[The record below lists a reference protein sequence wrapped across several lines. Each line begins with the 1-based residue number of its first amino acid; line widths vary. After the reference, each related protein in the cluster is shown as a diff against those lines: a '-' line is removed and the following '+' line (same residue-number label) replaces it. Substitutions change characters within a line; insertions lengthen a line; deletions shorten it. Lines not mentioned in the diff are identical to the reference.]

1 MILLPLK
8 SGPMGFS
15 FEGDIVRGCFCPRW
29 QRNTVGTPF
38 NFSNGPAGRRGF
50 PQTRGRRLIPKFMF
64 FPPTFFKRV
73 CLHDGELTRVI
84 CGHCS
89 GLSKKRRRLV
99 ARRAFQNWVRRFSD
113 HFDENTT
120 LAGLSDT
127 TLGFLIRG
135 GEEDLLP
142 IYDFILGVLG
152 WGGGVHFYDLEGS
165 KKMYVMDISLFLLD
179 QLRFESMKRLGWVED
194 FPTRHIF
201 LLDLVEQYGEHFS
214 SRRHETPFLSPTHPF
229 YGEYEKLLKEIGA
242 CLFDD

>member
-1 MILLPLK
+1 
-8 SGPMGFS
+8 MG
-15 FEGDIVRGCFCPRW
+15 IVLDF
-29 QRNTVGTPF
+29 Q
-38 NFSNGPAGRRGF
+38 
-50 PQTRGRRLIPKFMF
+50 
-64 FPPTFFKRV
+64 
-73 CLHDGELTRVI
+73 
-84 CGHCS
+84 
-89 GLSKKRRRLV
+89 KKRRRLV

-229 YGEYEKLLKEIGA
+229 YGEYEKTFEGDRG
-242 CLFDD
+242 LFIRRLIPDALQAYIKRESEKS